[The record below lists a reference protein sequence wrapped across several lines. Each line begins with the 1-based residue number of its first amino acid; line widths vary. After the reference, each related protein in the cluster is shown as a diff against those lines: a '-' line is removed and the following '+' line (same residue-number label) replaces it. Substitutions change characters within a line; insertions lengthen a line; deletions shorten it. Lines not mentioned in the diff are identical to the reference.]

1 MFRMC
6 VGGSE
11 KNNFLVGTLLRIFW
25 GSLKNLFGGG
35 GGLFNVKRGY
45 FSGIFSAIWYFSRVW
60 SKLFIFLGAP
70 SYPICL
76 TFGLQSRWWD
86 RTSF

>member
-1 MFRMC
+1 MC
-6 VGGSE
+6 RGVR

-25 GSLKNLFGGG
+25 GSHKNLFGGCLMSKG
-35 GGLFNVKRGY
+35 VILVLY
-45 FSGIFSAIWYFSRVW
+45 FQQFGIFLGYGQNY
-60 SKLFIFLGAP
+60 LYFLGAP

-86 RTSF
+86 RNSL

>member
-25 GSLKNLFGGG
+25 GSLKNLFIFFFFFFGGG
-35 GGLFNVKRGY
+35 GGAV
-45 FSGIFSAIWYFSRVW
+45 
-60 SKLFIFLGAP
+60 
-70 SYPICL
+70 
-76 TFGLQSRWWD
+76 
-86 RTSF
+86 